1 MNSIRSALK
10 RLSEFDAL
18 VGINEIARRY
28 FAMNAFD
35 GALTIIGV
43 VMGNLVAGVGN
54 TRIVISTGLS
64 TSIAM
69 GISGLWGAYL
79 TESAERE
86 REMDELSRVTLVEM
100 KKTRIG
106 RASRLAVLIVALVD
120 GISPF
125 MTAVIILIPF
135 FFASLFPSLQTVY
148 FTSLTV
154 ALVVLFLL
162 GVFLGRV
169 SGKSWIGFGIRTVLA
184 GIFSILIAFLLGS
197 EGA

>member
-100 KKTRIG
+100 KETRIG

>member
-10 RLSEFDAL
+10 RFNDFDSL
-18 VGINEIARRY
+18 VGISEIARRY

-86 REMDELSRVTLVEM
+86 REMDELSRVTLVDM
-100 KKTRIG
+100 KGTRIG

-125 MTAVIILIPF
+125 LTALIILVPF